1 MREKI
6 LGAFIVLIP
15 VLVSV
20 KTGDLNYLWSEFAF
34 VVFAIVI
41 QPSVIEKAKNNAQD

>member
-6 LGAFIVLIP
+6 LGALIILIP
-15 VLVSV
+15 ILVSV

-41 QPSVIEKAKNNAQD
+41 QPSVEKAKNNAQD